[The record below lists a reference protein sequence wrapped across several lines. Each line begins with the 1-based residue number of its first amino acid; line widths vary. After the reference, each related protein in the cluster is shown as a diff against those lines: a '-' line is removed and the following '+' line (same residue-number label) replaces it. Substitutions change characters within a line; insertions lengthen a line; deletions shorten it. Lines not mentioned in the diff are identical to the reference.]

1 MRFTIIGPAYPLRGG
16 IAHHTYWLQQ
26 QLLAKGHSVQVIS
39 FRQLY
44 PSLLFPGSRETDS
57 SNLKLESEARPVLT
71 SINPLTWFA
80 ASKMVKAF
88 SPDLVVFQWW
98 HSFFA
103 PLVGTLA
110 RAFKRAGIRQLIECH
125 NVFPHEGTPLDRL
138 LLGYAFSPVERFI
151 THSQKN
157 RLEVLAMAPGKAVE
171 VSSLPVL
178 NEFRKPNTAAR
189 DGRTILFFGVVRKY
203 KGLQVLLEALPEVL
217 SQIDCQLLI
226 VGEFYESLAKYQQLI
241 QTLNLQQQVRI
252 ENRYVP
258 NEEVPAIFAQADVLV
273 LPYVT
278 ASQSAVAQ
286 VALSNALPVIASQA
300 GGLSEAV
307 TDEVNG
313 LLFPVGDV
321 KALATQIIRYF
332 SNQMGP
338 QFAATLRHASSQSG
352 NCRLI
357 EIIEAAAQGDH

>member
-26 QLLAKGHSVQVIS
+26 QLLANGHSVQVIS

-44 PSLLFPGSRETDS
+44 PSLLFPGSSETDS
-57 SNLKLESEARPVLT
+57 SDLKLETEARPILT
-71 SINPLTWFA
+71 SINPLTWLA
-80 ASKMVKAF
+80 AARVVKAF
-88 SPDLVVFQWW
+88 APDLVIFQWW

-157 RLEVLAMAPGKAVE
+157 RLDVLALAPDKKIE

-178 NEFRKPNTAAR
+178 NEFRKPNTSAR
-189 DGRTILFFGVVRKY
+189 DGRTILFFGKVRKY
-203 KGLQVLLEALPEVL
+203 KGLRVLLEAMPEVL
-217 SQIDCQLLI
+217 SQIECRLLI
-226 VGEFYESLAKYQQLI
+226 VGEFYESLAQYQELI
-241 QTLNLQQQVRI
+241 EKLNLQQQVRI
-252 ENRYVP
+252 ENRYVA
-258 NEEVPAIFAQADVLV
+258 NEEVAAIFAQADVLV

-307 TDEVNG
+307 SDEVNG

-321 KALATQIIRYF
+321 QALAAQIIRYF
-332 SNQMGP
+332 NNHLGP
-338 QFAATLRHASSQSG
+338 LFAANLRDPAKQHA
-352 NCRLI
+352 NCRLV
-357 EIIEAAAQGDH
+357 EIIETAARGEH

>member
-1 MRFTIIGPAYPLRGG
+1 MRVTIIGPAYPLRGG

-26 QLLAKGHSVQVIS
+26 QLIANGHAVQVIS

-44 PSLLFPGSRETDS
+44 PSLLFPGTSETDS
-57 SNLKLESEARPVLT
+57 SELRLETGALAILT
-71 SINPLTWFA
+71 SINPLTWTA
-80 ASKMVKAF
+80 AVRAVKAF
-88 SPDLVVFQWW
+88 APDLVLFQWW

-110 RAFKRAGIRQLIECH
+110 RAFKKAGIKQLIECH
-125 NVFPHEGTPLDRL
+125 NVFPHEGTPLDRW
-138 LLGYAFSPVERFI
+138 LLGYAFSPVQQFI
-151 THSQKN
+151 VHSQKN
-157 RLEVLAMAPGKAVE
+157 RLDLLSLAPDKTVR

-178 NEFRKPNTAAR
+178 KEFLQSNAASR
-189 DGRTILFFGVVRKY
+189 DGRTILFFGKVRKY
-203 KGLQVLLEALPEVL
+203 KGLQVLLEALPLVL
-217 SQIDCQLLI
+217 SQIECKLLI
-226 VGEFYESLAKYQQLI
+226 VGEFYESLANYEQRI
-241 QTLNLQQQVRI
+241 RELNLQAHVRI

-307 TDEVNG
+307 TDRVNG

-321 KALATQIIRYF
+321 QALAAQIINYF
-332 SNQMGP
+332 TNHLGP
-338 QFAATLRHASSQSG
+338 QFAANLRDESIKHSD
-352 NCRLI
+352 CTLI
-357 EIIEAAAQGDH
+357 EIIESAARGDE